1 MSEQEGQ
8 RDAIAEPAADSQRF
22 KRLPDPVKS
31 EDTVES
37 QDTTVARD
45 PEGGRDT
52 DRDFMI
58 RYSGG

>member
-1 MSEQEGQ
+1 MSEHEGEPD
-8 RDAIAEPAADSQRF
+8 RIAEPEAGSQRF
-22 KRLPDPVKS
+22 KRLPERVKL

-37 QDTTVARD
+37 QDTDTARD

>member
-1 MSEQEGQ
+1 MNENEEEP
-8 RDAIAEPAADSQRF
+8 DAVVEPAADSQRF
-22 KRLPDPVKS
+22 KHLPERIRV

-37 QDTTVARD
+37 HDTNVARD

>member
-1 MSEQEGQ
+1 MDKDEEEP
-8 RDAIAEPAADSQRF
+8 DAIAEPASGSQRF
-22 KRLPDPVKS
+22 KRLPERVKL

-37 QDTTVARD
+37 QETTPARD

>member
-1 MSEQEGQ
+1 MAEHEDEQ
-8 RDAIAEPAADSQRF
+8 DTTAEAAADSQRF
-22 KRLPDPVKS
+22 TRLPERVKV
-31 EDTVES
+31 EDMIES